1 MPKLEVVGLEKEE
14 LMQMDVAER
23 SEEQEEEEEEEEG
36 EIVVEE
42 GGAACVSP
50 GQASPGQAWQ
60 GQGPSPLQA

>member
-14 LMQMDVAER
+14 LMQMDVVER
-23 SEEQEEEEEEEEG
+23 SEEQEEEEEEG

-50 GQASPGQAWQ
+50 GQAWQ